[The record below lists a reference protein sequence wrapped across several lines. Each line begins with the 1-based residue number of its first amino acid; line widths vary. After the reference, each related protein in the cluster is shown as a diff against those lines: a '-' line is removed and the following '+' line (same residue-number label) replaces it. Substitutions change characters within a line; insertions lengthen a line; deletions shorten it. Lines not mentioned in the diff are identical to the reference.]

1 MGPKREENGK
11 GKKTKARERCTV
23 IRNIEN
29 QEREKREMST
39 KAACSWA
46 FVPLSDSIS
55 TLVRTKL
62 GGPKGSD
69 SPKRFVMRIREE
81 IKIELQTE
89 PG

>member
-1 MGPKREENGK
+1 
-11 GKKTKARERCTV
+11 
-23 IRNIEN
+23 
-29 QEREKREMST
+29 MST
-39 KAACSWA
+39 KAVCSWA

-62 GGPKGSD
+62 GSPKGSD
-69 SPKRFVMRIREE
+69 SPKSFVMRIREE